1 MGVCKTLPVV
11 LWTDPS
17 IYSISP
23 SDDRIGVTLLPR
35 ILCFA
40 YAAVLLSLG
49 CIMLLLTRENRGLCA
64 LPVFYTSAAT
74 RVTNSYERVIN
85 FEITVATVTGI
96 EHISIPIPDTLI
108 TF

>member
-1 MGVCKTLPVV
+1 MGF
-11 LWTDPS
+11 
-17 IYSISP
+17 
-23 SDDRIGVTLLPR
+23 TLLPR
-35 ILCFA
+35 TLCFA
-40 YAAVLLSLG
+40 YAAVLLSPGRL
-49 CIMLLLTRENRGLCA
+49 MLLLTLDNRGLCA

-96 EHISIPIPDTLI
+96 EHISIPIPETFI